1 MPSPSVRNRSPKRV
15 AALMA
20 LALLTP
26 VLGGCAGAAIG
37 AGATVGLAAF
47 QERGLE
53 GVARDT
59 ALSAQIISKYVE
71 HDTTLATQ
79 VGVEVWEARALLTG
93 LVKTE
98 DERAE
103 AVRLAWAVAGIK
115 DVINEIGIKSAEGI
129 EDFAYDTW
137 ITTQLES
144 RLTFDQDVWAINF
157 NVETVNGVV
166 YLIGIAQS
174 QAELDRVIA
183 HARDIKRVRRVISHV
198 RIKDPAAA
206 S

>member
-1 MPSPSVRNRSPKRV
+1 MSRQTVRHRSPRRIT
-15 AALMA
+15 
-20 LALLTP
+20 ALLLVVLLVP
-26 VLGGCAGAAIG
+26 ALGGCVGAAIG

-47 QERGLE
+47 QERGVE

-59 ALSAQIISKYVE
+59 ALSAQIISKFIE
-71 HDTTLATQ
+71 KDASLASDI
-79 VGVEVWEARALLTG
+79 GVEVWEARALLTG

-103 AVRLAWAVAGIK
+103 AVRLAWSVSGVK
-115 DVINEIGIKSAEGI
+115 DVINEIGIKSSEGI

-144 RLTFDQDVWAINF
+144 RITFDEDVYAINF
-157 NVETVNGVV
+157 DVETVNGVV

-183 HARDIKRVRRVISHV
+183 HARDIKRVRRVITHV
-198 RIKDPAAA
+198 RIKDPEAA